1 MVSGAL
7 VSVSWNRST
16 RLLPESTTYT
26 SSAEEMATPDGR
38 VNWPLPLPAV
48 PHLVMKVPIGRNFC
62 TRLLVGST
70 TITLSEGPMARSSV
84 VVVVAPN
91 CPSPVPRLPHLVMKL
106 PVGVNFWIR
115 LLPESAT

>member
-1 MVSGAL
+1 M
-7 VSVSWNRST
+7 
-16 RLLPESTTYT
+16 
-26 SSAEEMATPDGR
+26 
-38 VNWPLPLPAV
+38 NWPLPLPAV

-62 TRLLVGST
+62 TRLSVGST
-70 TITLSEGPMARSSV
+70 TITLSEEPMARSSV

-115 LLPESAT
+115 LLPESATYTSPVESTATPLGEVKLPSPVPTLPHWVR